1 MTCQACQTW
10 NSDDEH
16 RCRRCGRRL
25 RATPTR
31 HVRNSYPI
39 AATALAY
46 QPDVQGQVSQDQAK
60 EEQPLI
66 AAYNPAADGDGQQVL
81 FTNPNEGRVI
91 PFDQLTSPA
100 ERESI
105 RARAA
110 QLAQPSPVKSA
121 KVEVSARSSRRRSSK
136 AQDQQQFDFFGKS
149 DIPAPPA
156 SAIQCGAAVAPAL
169 LRLSA
174 AVADGFMILLATFL
188 FLATFR
194 LAAGPLPDGKYALIG
209 YGIVFLVIAVAYKL
223 IWCFGNRDSFGLSA
237 ARLKIVDLDGNPP
250 SQKRRFWR
258 AFSSLLSLGA
268 AGLGLIWIFADADA
282 LGWHD
287 QISGTFPTF
296 SEE

>member
-31 HVRNSYPI
+31 HVRSSYPI

-46 QPDVQGQVSQDQAK
+46 QPEVQDEPV
-60 EEQPLI
+60 I
-66 AAYNPAADGDGQQVL
+66 APYNPAPNPPPAGPDGQQVL
-81 FTNPNEGRVI
+81 FANPNEGRVI

-110 QLAQPSPVKSA
+110 QLGQPAPVKSA
-121 KVEVSARSSRRRSSK
+121 KVEVSARSRRHSSK
-136 AQDQQQFDFFGKS
+136 AENQQQLDFFGKAE
-149 DIPAPPA
+149 IPPA
-156 SAIQCGAAVAPAL
+156 LPSAIQCGAPVAPAL

-174 AVADGFMILLATFL
+174 AVADGFMILLATLVFL
-188 FLATFR
+188 SMLR
-194 LAAGPLPDGKYALIG
+194 LMIGPLPATQYALMG
-209 YGIVFLVIAVAYKL
+209 YGLGFVAISIAYKL
-223 IWCFGNRDSFGLSA
+223 LWCFANRDSFGIST
-237 ARLKIVDLDGNPP
+237 ARLRIVDLDGNPP
-250 SQKRRFWR
+250 TQKRRFWR
-258 AFSSLLSLGA
+258 ALSSFLSLGA

>member
-25 RATPTR
+25 RVTPTR
-31 HVRNSYPI
+31 HVRDSYPI

-46 QPDVQGQVSQDQAK
+46 QHEVQNEPV
-60 EEQPLI
+60 I
-66 AAYNPAADGDGQQVL
+66 APYDPPAAGEGQQVL

-110 QLAQPSPVKSA
+110 QLAQPAVVKSA
-121 KVEVSARSSRRRSSK
+121 KVEVSARSSRRQPSK
-136 AQDQQQFDFFGKS
+136 ARDQQQFDFFGKS
-149 DIPAPPA
+149 EVSNAPP
-156 SAIQCGAAVAPAL
+156 SAIQCGAPVAPAL
-169 LRLSA
+169 LRLNA
-174 AVADGFMILLATFL
+174 AVADGFMILLAAFVFL
-188 FLATFR
+188 SALR
-194 LAAGPLPDGKYALIG
+194 LVLGPLPSGKYALIG
-209 YGIVFLVIAVAYKL
+209 YGIAFFGISVAYKL
-223 IWCFGNRDSFGLSA
+223 MWCFAGRDSFGVSA
-237 ARLKIVDLDGNPP
+237 ARLRIVDLDGNPP

-258 AFSSLLSLGA
+258 ALSSLLSLGA